1 MRLCIVCG
9 NPGHPAYKVHSE
21 GEIRGCGADP
31 GLIEVE
37 LLAHQAML
45 ALGVVGTPAAV
56 EGDTPEL
63 KPKKKSTYKGT
74 PQRREY
80 MRKYMAARRARGK

>member
-21 GEIRGCGADP
+21 VEIRGCGADP

-37 LLAHQAML
+37 LLAHRAI
-45 ALGVVGTPAAV
+45 LGAIDPIEAAWEATPV
-56 EGDTPEL
+56 EV

-80 MRKYMAARRARGK
+80 MRKYMAARRAKGK

>member
-1 MRLCIVCG
+1 MKLCIVCG

-21 GEIRGCGADP
+21 VEIRGCGADP
-31 GLIEVE
+31 GVIEGE
-37 LLAHQAML
+37 LGML
-45 ALGVVGTPAAV
+45 ALRVVGTPAAV

-80 MRKYMAARRARGK
+80 MRKYMAARRAKARG

>member
-1 MRLCIVCG
+1 MKLCIVCG

-31 GLIEVE
+31 GVIEAE
-37 LLAHQAML
+37 LSKKML
-45 ALGVVGTPAAV
+45 FDRVIATPAAV

-63 KPKKKSTYKGT
+63 
-74 PQRREY
+74 
-80 MRKYMAARRARGK
+80 